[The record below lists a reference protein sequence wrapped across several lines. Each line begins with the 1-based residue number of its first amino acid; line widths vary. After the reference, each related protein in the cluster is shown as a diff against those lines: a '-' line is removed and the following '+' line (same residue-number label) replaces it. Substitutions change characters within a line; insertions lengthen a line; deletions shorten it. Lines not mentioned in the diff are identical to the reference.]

1 MKAKYENWMYLL
13 ASNGILLYGIVMM
26 GWPIFPLVY
35 LWWWEG
41 LLSTAVSIFIS
52 KRMGNKAARWGQLF
66 PYFVYWVFL
75 LVFLGGMAAT
85 RDGIIDNL
93 IVVMFQN
100 KLFNLCLLLL
110 ILHLG
115 FRIIKGNL
123 PGEEVFFLQ
132 MRLHIGI
139 LLGGLAIFASRYFEI
154 DNIVPVALTVL
165 VVKVLLDVW
174 SSRGAEPATE
184 ENAESERSQ
193 N

>member
-1 MKAKYENWMYLL
+1 MKAKYENWIYLL
-13 ASNGILLYGIVMM
+13 ASNGILLYGIIML

-41 LLSTAVSIFIS
+41 LLNTAVSIFIS
-52 KRMGNKAARWGQLF
+52 KRLGNTAARWGQLF

-174 SSRGAEPATE
+174 SSRGVAPATE
-184 ENAESERSQ
+184 ENA
-193 N
+193 